1 MKRLLTKFM
10 IGCFFLS
17 VISSCDELLSPKSAE
32 SPRMKAWVYWE
43 TIGSEYKIQKNFIEE
58 CRNSLKTYKGFEKD
72 PNAPYSIFEFTLWRF
87 ENDINGPDR
96 NGNIEYDVEDPTSS
110 ISYFYKYDEFD
121 YYDKIRWDK
130 NELDKN
136 STLYKQKNWADTHEA
151 DVQKNIDEI
160 FLPKYKEFAKA
171 FIDREVKIIN
181 WDWSENN
188 QGDTFTGYM
197 VTYEVGNGN
206 YALVNL
212 IEFDDGKWSAQ
223 MEYKG
228 RSLQE
233 LNSLIE

>member
-1 MKRLLTKFM
+1 M
-10 IGCFFLS
+10 G
-17 VISSCDELLSPKSAE
+17 
-32 SPRMKAWVYWE
+32 
-43 TIGSEYKIQKNFIEE
+43 G
-58 CRNSLKTYKGFEKD
+58 
-72 PNAPYSIFEFTLWRF
+72 YSRS
-87 ENDINGPDR
+87 R
-96 NGNIEYDVEDPTSS
+96 CS
-110 ISYFYKYDEFD
+110 
-121 YYDKIRWDK
+121 
-130 NELDKN
+130 
-136 STLYKQKNWADTHEA
+136 
-151 DVQKNIDEI
+151 KNIDEI

-188 QGDTFTGYM
+188 QGDTFTGYL